1 MENTDEY
8 CERLEDARLRKFP
21 PSFVKRNGKIVTVSK
36 LTIFS
41 NVLLFSVVFKYYL
54 LFIFKALIKDL
65 IRRRPDDRKDPKVA
79 AEELEEM
86 TAARKSRAA
95 EEQPGTSTA
104 ARKTSTED
112 QPGTS
117 TAARR
122 TSTADQPGTSTAAR
136 KTSTADQPGTSTAAR
151 KTSTEDQPGTSTAAR
166 KTSAEDQ
173 QGTSD
178 APSTLTRAANRSG
191 VFYLKTNDEILF
203 HSDEYENG
211 SSESFGQRRGVK
223 E

>member
-41 NVLLFSVVFKYYL
+41 NVLLFSVVFQYYL

-122 TSTADQPGTSTAAR
+122 TSA
-136 KTSTADQPGTSTAAR
+136 ADQPGTSTAAR

>member
-117 TAARR
+117 TAE
-122 TSTADQPGTSTAAR
+122 
-136 KTSTADQPGTSTAAR
+136 R